1 MKLNEN
7 DSNSP
12 RQKRS
17 TWRIGLKER
26 MRMQQT
32 VIVIICF
39 LLYLALK
46 PVVMGMIQNR
56 NFQVCQN
63 NVRKIAQGIKNYAGD
78 WDDTLPNANDW
89 QDAAESDITATTG
102 TGFSVETYFHC
113 PLDHTH
119 DKCSYAYNSM
129 LGGLSMNVR
138 PGDLG
143 RRKRLEEIGRL
154 SDAPLVIEKYGGG
167 YNQSV
172 NLKNWDDVTKN
183 LTKMHKVPE
192 PTGSVIMGDLKATYR
207 NEDELTDLE
216 GRRF

>member
-1 MKLNEN
+1 M
-7 DSNSP
+7 
-12 RQKRS
+12 QK
-17 TWRIGLKER
+17 I
-26 MRMQQT
+26 

-46 PVVMGMIQNR
+46 PVVMSMIQNR
-56 NFQVCQN
+56 NFQICQN

-102 TGFSVETYFHC
+102 TGFTVESYFHC

-129 LGGLSMNVR
+129 LSGLSMNVL
-138 PGDLG
+138 PGDIEG
-143 RRKRLEEIGRL
+143 QKRLAEIGRL
-154 SDAPLVIEKYGGG
+154 GYAPMVIEKYGGG
-167 YNQSV
+167 ENQSV
-172 NLKNWDDVTKN
+172 QLKNWDDVANN
-183 LTKMHKVPE
+183 LTRMHKVPE
-192 PTGSVIMGDLKATYR
+192 PTGSMIMGDLKATYR
-207 NEDELTDLE
+207 NNDELIDLE